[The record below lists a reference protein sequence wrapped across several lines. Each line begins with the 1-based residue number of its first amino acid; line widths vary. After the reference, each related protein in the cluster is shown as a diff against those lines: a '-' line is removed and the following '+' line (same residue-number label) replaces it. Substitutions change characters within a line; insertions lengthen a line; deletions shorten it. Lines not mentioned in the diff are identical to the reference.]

1 MDADPPQPAGRQSRD
16 RRPAR
21 RALWCAGAGIAAVLA
36 VAIAAALGDI
46 TVKQTIILGLPAVV
60 LTLGGLTVALAREPQ
75 IAERKGF
82 RAGFIASSLR
92 ERWRSLARRLP
103 RRRP

>member
-1 MDADPPQPAGRQSRD
+1 MDADPPQRGDRRSPD
-16 RRPAR
+16 RRPAG
-21 RALWCAGAGIAAVLA
+21 RALWCAGAGVAAVLA

-46 TVKQTIILGLPAVV
+46 TVKLTIILGLPAVV
-60 LTLGGLTVALAREPQ
+60 LTLGGVTMALARDPQ

-92 ERWRSLARRLP
+92 ERWRSLP
-103 RRRP
+103 SRRPKRRP